1 MRLVTFD
8 IDGKSVLGVR
18 RGDRVVNLAAA
29 APDLPADLLGMLR
42 GGREAFERAAAV
54 AETAPDDAR
63 LAYSGLRFHPLM
75 TNAPKMIC
83 LGLNYAAHAAEGGRE
98 KPVFPTLF
106 LRCGT
111 SLVGHNQ
118 PMTRTRLSEQ
128 LDYEAE
134 LAAFI
139 GTTVKNVSVDKA
151 LDAVAGYSCF
161 NDGSVREYQRLTPQ
175 WALGKNFDGTGP
187 FGPEFVTA
195 DELPLGAAGL
205 RIQSRLNGR
214 IMQDANTSDMIF
226 PVAET
231 ISMLSE
237 LMTFEPGDVL
247 VMGTPSGVGHA
258 RRPPVWMK
266 DGDVIEVEIESIG
279 VLSNPIVDEAP
290 ADG

>member
-29 APDLPADLLGMLR
+29 APDLPADLLGLLR
-42 GGREAFERAAAV
+42 GGREAFERAAAA
-54 AETAPDDAR
+54 AESAPDEAR
-63 LAYSGLRFHPLM
+63 LAYAELRFHPLM

-83 LGLNYAAHAAEGGRE
+83 LGLNYAAHAAEGGHKR
-98 KPVFPTLF
+98 PVFPTLF

-111 SLVGHNQ
+111 SLVGHDQ
-118 PMTRTRLSEQ
+118 PMVRSQLSEQ

-139 GTTVKNVSVDKA
+139 GTTVRNATEDEAVA
-151 LDAVAGYSCF
+151 AVAGYSCF
-161 NDGSVREYQRLTPQ
+161 NDGSVREYQFLTPQ

-195 DELPLGAAGL
+195 DELPPGAAGL
-205 RIQSRLNGR
+205 GIQSRLNGR
-214 IMQDANTSDMIF
+214 VMQDANTSDMIF

-231 ISMLSE
+231 ISMLSR

-266 DGDVIEVEIESIG
+266 HGDVIEVEIEGIG
-279 VLSNPIVDEAP
+279 VLRNPIVDEAP
-290 ADG
+290 A

>member
-18 RGDRVVNLAAA
+18 HGDRVVNLAAV
-29 APDLPADLLGMLR
+29 APDLPGDLLGMLR
-42 GGREAFERAAAV
+42 GGREAFDRAAA
-54 AETAPDDAR
+54 AADSAPDDAR
-63 LAYSGLRFHPLM
+63 LAHAGLRFHPLM

-118 PMTRTRLSEQ
+118 PMLRTRLSEQ

-139 GTTVKNVSVDKA
+139 GKTVKNVSVDKA

-161 NDGSVREYQRLTPQ
+161 NDGSVREYQRMTPQ
-175 WALGKNFDGTGP
+175 WALGKNFDRTGP

-195 DELPLGAAGL
+195 DELPPGAAGL
-205 RIQSRLNGR
+205 TIQSRLNGR
-214 IMQDANTSDMIF
+214 IMQDGNTADMIF

-266 DGDVIEVEIESIG
+266 DGDTIEVEIERIG

-290 ADG
+290 V

>member
-29 APDLPADLLGMLR
+29 APDLPADLLGLLR
-42 GGREAFERAAAV
+42 GGREAFERTAAA
-54 AETAPDDAR
+54 AESAPDEAR
-63 LAYSGLRFHPLM
+63 LAYAELRFHPLM

-83 LGLNYAAHAAEGGRE
+83 LGLNYAAHAAEGGHKRPE
-98 KPVFPTLF
+98 FPTLF

-111 SLVGHNQ
+111 SLVGQNQ
-118 PMTRTRLSEQ
+118 PMMRTRLSEQ

-139 GTTVKNVSVDKA
+139 GATVRNVSEDEAVA
-151 LDAVAGYSCF
+151 AVAGYSCF
-161 NDGSVREYQRLTPQ
+161 NDGSVRDYQRLTPQ

-195 DELPLGAAGL
+195 DELPPGAAGL
-205 RIQSRLNGR
+205 GIQSRLNGR
-214 IMQDANTSDMIF
+214 VMQDANTSDMIF

-231 ISMLSE
+231 ISMLSQ

-279 VLSNPIVDEAP
+279 VLRNPIVDEAP
-290 ADG
+290 P

>member
-1 MRLVTFD
+1 MRLVAFD

-29 APDLPADLLGMLR
+29 APDLPADLLGLLR
-42 GGREAFERAAAV
+42 GGREAFDRAAAA
-54 AETAPDDAR
+54 AESAPDEAR
-63 LAYSGLRFHPLM
+63 LAYAELRFHPLM

-83 LGLNYAAHAAEGGRE
+83 LGLNYAAHAAEGGHKRPE
-98 KPVFPTLF
+98 FPTLF

-111 SLVGHNQ
+111 SLVGHDQ
-118 PMTRTRLSEQ
+118 PMVRTRLSEQ

-139 GTTVKNVSVDKA
+139 GTTVRNVSEDEAVA
-151 LDAVAGYSCF
+151 AVAGYSCF
-161 NDGSVREYQRLTPQ
+161 NDGSVRDYQRLTPQ

-195 DELPLGAAGL
+195 DELPPGAAGL

-214 IMQDANTSDMIF
+214 VMQDANTSDMIF

-231 ISMLSE
+231 ISMLSQ

-266 DGDVIEVEIESIG
+266 DGDVIEVEIERIG
-279 VLSNPIVDEAP
+279 VLRNPIVDEAP
-290 ADG
+290 P